1 MGKQP
6 GLGVLWIQI
15 ESIKMLR
22 SCNTKRIKIYNLKKK
37 ILLRWSKKVCKQSS
51 FCWINHG
58 CSIFWRHNISIVYN
72 NTIRFKNCNVSEIY
86 VIVYMALCIPAD
98 EVKLW
103 SGSVG
108 IIVVR

>member
-1 MGKQP
+1 MGKQS
-6 GLGVLWIQI
+6 GLGVLKYKLNQSKCCVLVILNVLKSTI
-15 ESIKMLR
+15 
-22 SCNTKRIKIYNLKKK
+22 LKKK

-72 NTIRFKNCNVSEIY
+72 NTLRFKNCNVSEIY